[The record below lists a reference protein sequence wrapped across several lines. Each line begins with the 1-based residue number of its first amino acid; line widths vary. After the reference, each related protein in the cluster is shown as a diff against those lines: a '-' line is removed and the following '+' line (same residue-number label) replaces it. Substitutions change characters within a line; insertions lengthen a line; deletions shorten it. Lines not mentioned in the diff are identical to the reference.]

1 MLDTLLQE
9 YHALRMA
16 QLGGLDV
23 SYVLKLERL
32 FVVRSK
38 TQNKDPKLKDK
49 LEIQTLQDK

>member
-32 FVVRSK
+32 IIVRSK
-38 TQNKDPKLKDK
+38 TQNNDLKLKNE
-49 LEIQTLQDK
+49 LERQTLQDK